1 MENRLSATARK
12 LRVTGCRDKQKQITF
27 NQELSARSAGRVA
40 AYLGTRQVMSKRMII
55 IGAAGT
61 RPVASNDT
69 QAGQAQN
76 HRVELTIV
84 PVTT

>member
-1 MENRLSATARK
+1 
-12 LRVTGCRDKQKQITF
+12 
-27 NQELSARSAGRVA
+27 
-40 AYLGTRQVMSKRMII
+40 MSKRMII